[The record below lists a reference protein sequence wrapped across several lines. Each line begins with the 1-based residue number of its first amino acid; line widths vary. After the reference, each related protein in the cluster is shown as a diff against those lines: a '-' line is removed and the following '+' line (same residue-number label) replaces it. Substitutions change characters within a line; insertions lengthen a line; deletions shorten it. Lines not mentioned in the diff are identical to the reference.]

1 MNWLD
6 LAILL
11 FVAIFIFIGV
21 KKGFMTSVISNFSIS
36 LNLIISFFLHK
47 PIQSLYMK
55 WFGGSLATNYATSLI
70 ESSSGF
76 AANLISL
83 PSSELKGFVKATL
96 DAGEIK
102 GIPRLFYNLFLN
114 NSSLYTKLHNSGLE
128 SRTLAD
134 ILGDTRATFLT
145 TIIAFVTSF
154 VLLYLIIWLIS
165 LLVKKLREIGL
176 VKVVD
181 NSLGALYGLFKAFLC
196 LIIVCLIL
204 NLMSP
209 FAFMQGVEAYINGSL
224 CGRFIYEPIN
234 YFIENYLNF
243 GEIIRTI
250 F

>member
-6 LAILL
+6 LGIVL
-11 FVAIFIFIGV
+11 FVAIFIIIGV
-21 KKGFMTSVISNFSIS
+21 KKGFMSSVISNFSFS
-36 LNLIISFFLHK
+36 LNLILSFFLHK

-55 WFGGSLATNYATSLI
+55 WFGGNIATSYASGLI
-70 ESSSGF
+70 ETSSNFG
-76 AANLISL
+76 ANLISI
-83 PSSELKGFVKATL
+83 PSGELKGFVKATL

-102 GIPRLFYNLFLN
+102 GIPRIFYNLFLN
-114 NSSLYTKLHNSGLE
+114 NKSLYPKLHDSGLE

-145 TIIAFVTSF
+145 TIIAFVTAF
-154 VLLYLIIWLIS
+154 ILLYLIILLFN
-165 LLVKKLREIGL
+165 LLVKKLRENGF

-181 NSLGALYGLFKAFLC
+181 NSLGALYGLFQAFISLV
-196 LIIVCLIL
+196 IICLIL

-209 FAFMQGVEAYINGSL
+209 FDFMQSVETYINGSL
-224 CGRFIYEPIN
+224 IGRFIYDPLN

-243 GEIIRTI
+243 GEIIKNI